1 MRLESLRNVIFRGIQ
16 AKSDGYK
23 GFTRSYYLLR
33 EVSAMIGDIKD
44 DIPVDELDDD
54 IEDDDLN
61 DDDDV
66 EDIDDDNVGDISVE
80 INVEELVAKLEATNS
95 DDVARKREIRRRLE
109 ELEEMRRS
117 NEDLDSTFNF
127 NLDDDL

>member
-1 MRLESLRNVIFRGIQ
+1 
-16 AKSDGYK
+16 
-23 GFTRSYYLLR
+23 
-33 EVSAMIGDIKD
+33 MIGNSKD

-54 IEDDDLN
+54 IEDDDLD

-66 EDIDDDNVGDISVE
+66 EDIDDEDNIGDISVE
-80 INVEELVAKLEATNS
+80 INVEELVAKLEATDS

-117 NEDLDSTFNF
+117 SKDLDSTFDF

>member
-1 MRLESLRNVIFRGIQ
+1 
-16 AKSDGYK
+16 
-23 GFTRSYYLLR
+23 
-33 EVSAMIGDIKD
+33 MIGKIKD

-54 IEDDDLN
+54 LEDDDLE

-66 EDIDDDNVGDISVE
+66 EDIDDEDNVGDISVE

-117 NEDLDSTFNF
+117 SEDLDSTFNF

>member
-1 MRLESLRNVIFRGIQ
+1 
-16 AKSDGYK
+16 
-23 GFTRSYYLLR
+23 
-33 EVSAMIGDIKD
+33 MIDNSKD

-54 IEDDDLN
+54 IEDDDLD

-66 EDIDDDNVGDISVE
+66 EDIDDVDNVGDISVE
-80 INVEELVAKLEATNS
+80 INVEELVAKLEATDS

-117 NEDLDSTFNF
+117 NEDIDSTFNF

>member
-1 MRLESLRNVIFRGIQ
+1 
-16 AKSDGYK
+16 
-23 GFTRSYYLLR
+23 
-33 EVSAMIGDIKD
+33 MIGNIKD
-44 DIPVDELDDD
+44 DIPVGELDDD
-54 IEDDDLN
+54 LEDDDLD

-66 EDIDDDNVGDISVE
+66 EDIDDEDNVGDISVE
-80 INVEELVAKLEATNS
+80 INVEELVAKLEATDS

-117 NEDLDSTFNF
+117 SEDLDSTFNF